1 MIVLT
6 YIYAYTYVHN
16 TQIHTYTYI
25 HTYVYIHMYACNNN
39 KAKEVIYLRVG
50 EGLEGGYLGEQGN
63 EKESY
68 VIYFN

>member
-1 MIVLT
+1 M
-6 YIYAYTYVHN
+6 YT
-16 TQIHTYTYI
+16 IHKYI
-25 HTYVYIHMYACNNN
+25 HIHIYIHMYACNNN

-50 EGLEGGYLGEQGN
+50 EGLEGGYLGEQGK